1 MNKHDSPRLDI
12 DKNNVITIVKL
23 ARERGFKTHVMTTIW
38 AANHLVHHGD
48 CALVNDTCLYLLLEE
63 IRMWLRNSKHGCVLD
78 VYVGL
83 FDNSGK
89 TCSTSD
95 VFMCKKPISGVRV
108 NNLTIS
114 SERLSYEKCIELS
127 LLRLLT
133 NHQDVFDK

>member
-12 DKNNVITIVKL
+12 DKNNVTTIVKL
-23 ARERGFKTHVMTTIW
+23 ARERGFKPHTITTIW
-38 AANHLVHHGD
+38 TVNCLLGTKEP
-48 CALVNDTCLYLLLEE
+48 ALINDTCLYLLLEE

-83 FDNSGK
+83 FENSGK
-89 TCSTSD
+89 NCSASD
-95 VFMCKKPISGVRV
+95 VFMCKTPISGVRV
-108 NNLTIS
+108 NKLTIS

-133 NHQDVFDK
+133 NHQYVFDK